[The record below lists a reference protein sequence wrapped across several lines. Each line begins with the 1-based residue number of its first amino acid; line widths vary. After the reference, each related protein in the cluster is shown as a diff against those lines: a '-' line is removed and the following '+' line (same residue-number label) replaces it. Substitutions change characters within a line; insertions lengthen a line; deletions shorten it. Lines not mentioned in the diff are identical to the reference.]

1 MYSYIKWPLNP
12 RKSKKE
18 IMAVIFFTPFYR
30 MPSNSTIKRMQNSF
44 TVRGNTGLYNHTRNM
59 QAGLL
64 NSLKKK
70 TNRWRKNMNR
80 LTRGHKKTTTKK
92 TRRVRK

>member
-1 MYSYIKWPLNP
+1 MPKNTTMKKMLN
-12 RKSKKE
+12 S
-18 IMAVIFFTPFYR
+18 I
-30 MPSNSTIKRMQNSF
+30 

-70 TNRWRKNMNR
+70 TNNWRKNMNG
-80 LTRGHKKTTTKK
+80 LTRRHKKVTKK
-92 TRRVRK
+92 TRRNRK